1 MSLILDALKKLE
13 RDREAREPNVLVVG
27 SVPWGTR
34 TRSRLPLAAA
44 AVGFVLVGLLA
55 LALWPRNPTP
65 RPATVTPSPAASP
78 PAPSAAG
85 RPALPP
91 HSAATPGVAA
101 TTAPE
106 PRRPSLP
113 SGTSETVN
121 GRPAEATETP
131 GEAAT
136 AAAARRDTPG
146 SEDLHLN
153 AISQRDGR
161 PVALINDRLVF
172 EGDGFDGVKVLRI
185 GETEV
190 EVEVNGKRRVLR
202 F

>member
-1 MSLILDALKKLE
+1 VSLILDALKKLE
-13 RDREAREPNVLVVG
+13 RDKEAREPNVLVVG

-34 TRSRLPLAAA
+34 TRSRRSLAAA
-44 AVGFVLVGLLA
+44 AVTLVLVA
-55 LALWPRNPTP
+55 LVGFTLWPRNRTP
-65 RPATVTPSPAASP
+65 RPPTAASSPALPS
-78 PAPSAAG
+78 PAPSAA
-85 RPALPP
+85 ASPP
-91 HSAATPGVAA
+91 LVPPRTTAVPSAAAA
-101 TTAPE
+101 TAPE

-113 SGTSETVN
+113 SPRPATSS
-121 GRPAEATETP
+121 GQPAEATETP
-131 GEAAT
+131 AD
-136 AAAARRDTPG
+136 AAAARRNPPG
-146 SEDLHLN
+146 TEELHLN

-190 EVEVNGKRRVLR
+190 EIEVRGVKRVLR

>member
-13 RDREAREPNVLVVG
+13 RDKEAREPNVLVVG

-34 TRSRLPLAAA
+34 ARSRLPLAAA
-44 AVGFVLVGLLA
+44 AIAVVLVA
-55 LALWPRNPTP
+55 LVAFALWPRARAP
-65 RPATVTPSPAASP
+65 RPAAAAPSPGASS
-78 PAPSAAG
+78 PAPAAAAG
-85 RPALPP
+85 RPAVPP
-91 HSAATPGVAA
+91 HTTAAPGF
-101 TTAPE
+101 TAPE

-113 SGTSETVN
+113 SARSDTPSAQ
-121 GRPAEATETP
+121 PAEATETP
-131 GEAAT
+131 GTEEL
-136 AAAARRDTPG
+136 R
-146 SEDLHLN
+146 LN

-190 EVEVNGKRRVLR
+190 EVEVRGVRRVLR